1 MGFVLYS
8 FSMHTEGRYFTL
20 EQYAAQPVATEPH
33 MCYCYIVF
41 HVLMFG
47 TTRILSYYIYTE
59 RISVVIVEGDIR
71 RIRAPPPPTQGVNLM
86 RSMLLF
92 VCVCCICEGVLC

>member
-8 FSMHTEGRYFTL
+8 FSVYTEGRCFTL

-33 MCYCYIVF
+33 MCYCCIVF

-59 RISVVIVEGDIR
+59 RISVVIVESDIW
-71 RIRAPPPPTQGVNLM
+71 RIRAPPPTHIRGQFDERYAV
-86 RSMLLF
+86 
-92 VCVCCICEGVLC
+92 VCLRVLYM